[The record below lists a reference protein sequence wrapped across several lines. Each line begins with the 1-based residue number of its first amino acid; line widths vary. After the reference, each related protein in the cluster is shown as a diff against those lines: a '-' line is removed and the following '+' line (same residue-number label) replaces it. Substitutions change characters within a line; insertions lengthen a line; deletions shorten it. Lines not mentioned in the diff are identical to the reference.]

1 MTTKTKVQL
10 EVELADTYK
19 CIGQLD
25 DKFQKI
31 IAQLEQVI
39 EDLEQENHE
48 LRNKKTEQHV
58 IIIEGVINL
67 APSFL
72 KSDHTRM
79 RGVFFNRLM

>member
-48 LRNKKTEQHV
+48 LRNKKTE
-58 IIIEGVINL
+58 
-67 APSFL
+67 
-72 KSDHTRM
+72 
-79 RGVFFNRLM
+79 